1 MRTTGN
7 QNSGGRR
14 ARRPSAD
21 GRAARTAR
29 TALTALVTLGTL
41 AACDGTSELEGVL
54 GPSAL
59 TSGSGSVGVGTGV
72 LQRGAAELLG
82 SWTRIAGG
90 PGVVVEQSYTFA
102 GDGTGVRTT
111 TTRTALG
118 VPIAAEA
125 APFTW
130 SGGAGV
136 LRLEFR
142 RNGAVEAVLR
152 TSYQVLLD
160 LGGTTLRL
168 DGLTFARTGG

>member
-1 MRTTGN
+1 MRTTAN
-7 QNSGGRR
+7 HHAAAPR
-14 ARRPSAD
+14 AL
-21 GRAARTAR
+21 AARTAR
-29 TALTALVTLGTL
+29 PRRTAGAALTALLTLGAVT
-41 AACDGTSELEGVL
+41 ACDGTSELEGVL

-59 TSGSGSVGVGTGV
+59 TSGGGSLGVVSAGV
-72 LQRGAAELLG
+72 HRAGAELLG
-82 SWTRIAGG
+82 SWTRVASGT
-90 PGVVVEQSYTFA
+90 GVLVEQSYTFA

-118 VPIAAEA
+118 VAIAAEA

-142 RNGAVEAVLR
+142 RNGAIEAVLR